1 MELAM
6 ANGFGAVGFTELNE
20 QEMMWVD
27 GGGVL
32 GSTLIGAGFGV
43 VGGVALLAA
52 TGMPLTA
59 PIVILGLT
67 VKAGVAAGVGG
78 GVFGA
83 IGGAIKGALN

>member
-6 ANGFGAVGFTELNE
+6 GNGFSAVGFTELNE
-20 QEMMWVD
+20 QEMIWVD

-32 GSTLIGAGFGV
+32 GSTLIGAGIGA
-43 VGGVALLAA
+43 VGCVLLTASC
-52 TGMPLTA
+52 MPLTA
-59 PIVILGLT
+59 PVVILGVT
-67 VKAGVAAGVGG
+67 VKAGVAAGIGG